1 MNGAM
6 IFLALEH
13 HNHLMKHPRIGIS
26 VAFVELVLWSVLHP
40 YHICPLYSH
49 LERRRLGYLEPE
61 QEDVQMQVFL
71 YAEQSS
77 HERDFQGFW
86 QS

>member
-26 VAFVELVLWSVLHP
+26 VEFVELV
-40 YHICPLYSH
+40 
-49 LERRRLGYLEPE
+49 
-61 QEDVQMQVFL
+61 
-71 YAEQSS
+71 
-77 HERDFQGFW
+77 
-86 QS
+86 

>member
-1 MNGAM
+1 MSIILPFGKEEAG
-6 IFLALEH
+6 L
-13 HNHLMKHPRIGIS
+13 PG
-26 VAFVELVLWSVLHP
+26 
-40 YHICPLYSH
+40 
-49 LERRRLGYLEPE
+49 PE